1 MALLQIIPNLK
12 VLLANSH
19 ICEPYDLRHLIIMVF
34 AL

>member
-1 MALLQIIPNLK
+1 LQISPNLK

-19 ICEPYDLRHLIIMVF
+19 ICEPYYLRHLNFIVF